1 MLHISK
7 NNSLS
12 KTLKVFQ
19 LPDFN
24 VYEEKSC
31 HESYLQVE
39 MKCISVQ
46 AIMKLDFGTQGI
58 NWKQL

>member
-39 MKCISVQ
+39 MK
-46 AIMKLDFGTQGI
+46 LDFGTQGI
-58 NWKQL
+58 NWTQL